1 MVNVSWLG
9 RGAINL
15 TQQIERSRRLAVEE
29 KKATKGGWHVV
40 QADVVR
46 SGGGDIRYMCTWFAL
61 ERMLFAENDTRRIS
75 FAFSAALA
83 PSPIAWIRCPSGEYC
98 VYPLAFATLPSPPKF
113 HFNIF

>member
-15 TQQIERSRRLAVEE
+15 TQQIERSRRLAVEG

-46 SGGGDIRYMCTWFAL
+46 SGGGILGTCAHGLRW
-61 ERMLFAENDTRRIS
+61 
-75 FAFSAALA
+75 
-83 PSPIAWIRCPSGEYC
+83 SGC
-98 VYPLAFATLPSPPKF
+98 CSRKT
-113 HFNIF
+113 I